1 GIALSRTLDLERV
14 YREVA
19 LQVRRAVRGQ
29 SFCLAVA
36 DEETAAL
43 RVVHQYGHE
52 RELPG
57 SAVVPPG
64 CLPPALAAVVEQ
76 RLKPVWLDALANERV
91 VVTRAPG
98 TGRPG
103 EVRTL
108 ELTAPVTSAE
118 GVLGAMT
125 VRVED
130 SESPQRLEEAT
141 RLVTTLAAQ
150 TAAAVERA
158 WLVRRVEQKRRLEAI
173 GEVAA
178 GVAHELRNPL
188 FGISSAAQLLRFR
201 VAADPVVEKN
211 VGRILREVERL
222 NRMVT
227 SLLEYGRPSA
237 AHLGPGDPD
246 AVWDDVLEGQRAR
259 LEERALTLGRTR
271 AVPAGSDLPP
281 ARCRID
287 AEQLGQVFLNV
298 LVNACDAAPEGSTI
312 TLVSQ
317 MLPNGGWRC
326 RLHNGGPAVPAEVL
340 ARVFEIFY
348 STKAGGTGIGLAL
361 CQRIVDEH
369 GGTITLESAPEAGTT
384 LTIVLPP
391 G

>member
-1 GIALSRTLDLERV
+1 
-14 YREVA
+14 
-19 LQVRRAVRGQ
+19 
-29 SFCLAVA
+29 
-36 DEETAAL
+36 
-43 RVVHQYGHE
+43 
-52 RELPG
+52 
-57 SAVVPPG
+57 
-64 CLPPALAAVVEQ
+64 
-76 RLKPVWLDALANERV
+76 
-91 VVTRAPG
+91 
-98 TGRPG
+98 
-103 EVRTL
+103 
-108 ELTAPVTSAE
+108 
-118 GVLGAMT
+118 M
-125 VRVED
+125 
-130 SESPQRLEEAT
+130 
-141 RLVTTLAAQ
+141 
-150 TAAAVERA
+150 
-158 WLVRRVEQKRRLEAI
+158 
-173 GEVAA
+173 
-178 GVAHELRNPL
+178 
-188 FGISSAAQLLRFR
+188 
-201 VAADPVVEKN
+201 VEKN

-237 AHLGPGDPD
+237 AHLVPADPD

-259 LEERALTLGRTR
+259 LEERALTLARTR
-271 AVPAGSDLPP
+271 AVPVGSDLPP

-312 TLVSQ
+312 TLVSHL
-317 MLPNGGWRC
+317 LPNGGWRC

>member
-1 GIALSRTLDLERV
+1 
-14 YREVA
+14 
-19 LQVRRAVRGQ
+19 
-29 SFCLAVA
+29 
-36 DEETAAL
+36 
-43 RVVHQYGHE
+43 
-52 RELPG
+52 
-57 SAVVPPG
+57 
-64 CLPPALAAVVEQ
+64 
-76 RLKPVWLDALANERV
+76 
-91 VVTRAPG
+91 
-98 TGRPG
+98 
-103 EVRTL
+103 
-108 ELTAPVTSAE
+108 
-118 GVLGAMT
+118 VLGAMT

-201 VAADPVVEKN
+201 VATDPMVEKN

-227 SLLEYGRPSA
+227 ALLEYGRPSV
-237 AHLGPGDPD
+237 AHLVAADPD

-259 LEERALTLGRTR
+259 LEAKALTLGRAR
-271 AVPAGSDLPP
+271 AVPAGSGQPP
-281 ARCRID
+281 VRCRID

-312 TLVSQ
+312 TLVSHA
-317 MLPNGGWRC
+317 LPNGGWRC
-326 RLHNGGPAVPAEVL
+326 RLHNGGPAVPPEVL